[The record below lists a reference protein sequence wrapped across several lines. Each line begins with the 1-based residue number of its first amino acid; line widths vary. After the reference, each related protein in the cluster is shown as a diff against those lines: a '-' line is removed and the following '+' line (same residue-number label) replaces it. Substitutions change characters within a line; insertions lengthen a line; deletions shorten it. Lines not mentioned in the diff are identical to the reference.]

1 MKSIASNED
10 HSAAIYALCEGG
22 NGTVFSGAGDRFVVR
37 WNAFTLQQ
45 NGFTVKLEEPVFSL
59 AFDEK
64 NNVLY
69 IGTSNGSIHLIDV
82 TSRQEI
88 KHYKIHSAAI
98 YNFIILNKRNEIIAV
113 SGDGTISIWGLA
125 NHELIR
131 RIPISP
137 EKIRSIAFHP
147 SEAIIAVG
155 DNEGLVHI
163 LETSFYNELYTIHA
177 HEQGVTALAFHPA
190 KPVLL
195 SAGKDAHLNAYNIPN
210 DYSVLTKLPAHKS
223 SIYRIAFSPDAAHF
237 ITSSRDKSF
246 KLWDAHQLE
255 VISKM
260 EVKSNAHTHS
270 VNAVQWI
277 DNYHFMTAGD
287 DRRINLISIM
297 D

>member
-1 MKSIASNED
+1 MKSILSNED
-10 HSAAIYALCEGG
+10 HSAAIYSLCEGA
-22 NGTVFSGAGDRFVVR
+22 NGTVYSGAGDRFVVR

-59 AFDEK
+59 AFDKK

-69 IGTSNGSIHLIDV
+69 IGTSNGSIHLIDTV
-82 TSRQEI
+82 LRQEI
-88 KHYKIHSAAI
+88 KHYKIHSAAV

-113 SGDGTISIWGLA
+113 SGDGTISIWGLD

-137 EKIRSIAFHP
+137 EKIRSIAFHA
-147 SEAIIAVG
+147 SEEIIAVG

-163 LETSFYNELYTIHA
+163 LETSFYNELHTIHA
-177 HEQGVTALAFHPA
+177 HEHGVTALAFHPV

-195 SAGKDAHLNAYNIPN
+195 SAGKDAHLNTYNIPN

-237 ITSSRDKSF
+237 VTVSRDKTF
-246 KLWDAHQLE
+246 KLWDAHLLE
-255 VISKM
+255 VIAKM
-260 EVKSNAHTHS
+260 EVRANTHTHS
-270 VNAVQWI
+270 VNAAQWI
-277 DNYHFMTAGD
+277 DNNHFITAGD
-287 DRRINLISIM
+287 DRRMHLISIR